1 MDKATDQHNVE
12 KKLFVSR
19 NELLDIGLRNSLLN
33 FRTSVKSLEIIEEL
47 SEEIFNQLYLE
58 GKTMSLASRS
68 AKKTRLRD
76 TRPATATFAIV
87 VEEIDA
93 KTINTIDD
101 AAENGD
107 SATLPPTSTIHGDED
122 KARRQTDNRLE
133 TGLGAPQ
140 LLTRLLKIE
149 TEARSYME
157 EQGVNV
163 LYLALGF
170 LHWYEADSATEAH
183 KAPLILVPV
192 ELLRASGKDSFSL
205 QHNGDDL
212 IDNLSLAAKLKSDF
226 GLNLAT
232 YIDDGAQDASELPA
246 VGDYY
251 RQVAA
256 GVATQKR
263 WQVHENEVVLG
274 FFSFG
279 KFLMFNDLDSKNWPQ
294 DKQPANHPVMR
305 RLLGAG
311 FGDQRQALADDTG
324 LDAVIAPGDMF
335 FVKDADS
342 SQTAAMWEARAGNN
356 LVIQGPPGTGKS
368 QTITNIIADMLR
380 QNKTVLFVAEK
391 MAALEVV
398 KRRLDESHLGDAV
411 LELHSQKSTKK
422 AVLAELGRT
431 LAQGQPLVR
440 SSADDMATLKSLRD
454 TLNGYAGAV
463 NEPDPVSG
471 LPFIAAVGH
480 YMSLKRAH
488 PDLAQMA
495 FAPMATW
502 SQQIFRNKRVLVDE
516 LARHIAEM
524 GTPKRSPFWGSG
536 RSYFSPVEQNL
547 AAGHLVQAQRLLAD
561 VIAAAGALAQR
572 LCLSRPVA
580 LTDIDVTCRA
590 ARRAA
595 EAPRLQGVCISTQDW
610 QLRRDAIHELLAAG
624 SRMAQVRAK
633 HAGQLIDSAWDQDVL
648 ELRQHFVNHGDKW
661 WRVASSDFRSARA
674 RLLGLSKGAL
684 PDDNSAVIAVL
695 DDVLDY
701 QQQQKTYERLE
712 LLGAA
717 LFGAQWNRQQSDWP
731 VLQQL
736 AAWVIALHDDL
747 GKGNIPAGL
756 VDFLS
761 GHADASGM
769 GDGII
774 EDLLARLQTLLSD
787 AAQVL
792 GFDEHAARQM
802 QAVPIDECAA
812 QLAAWTEALPAMYQM
827 ARFNQLVVELR
838 EAGLEDVAMLG
849 EGLIEVETLL
859 PCFDLSWYA
868 GLVERAY
875 ARHPSLQQF
884 DRIRHEHQIQ
894 RFRALDLESLD
905 HAKAHLAQGLWQ
917 RMPNINL
924 PGEMATLRAELNKKR
939 RHIPIRQLISKA
951 GRAILQAKPVFMM
964 SPLSIANFLPPG
976 AIEFDVVIFDEA
988 SQVKTVDAF
997 GAILRGKQVIVVG
1010 DTQQM
1015 PPTNFF
1021 GRDVDIDDEENI
1033 TSDIESILSMFKYAG
1048 AQERYLRWHYR
1059 SRHESLIAVSNV
1071 EFYERKL
1078 MVFPS
1083 PGHNPDATGLRL
1095 RHLPTA
1101 LYDRGRTR
1109 TNKGEAQA
1117 VAHAVIDHA
1126 RNRPHQS
1133 LGVVAFS
1140 VAQRDLIQMEVEL
1153 LSRQQPELAAFFN
1166 ACESEPF
1173 FVKNLENVQGDER
1186 DVIYISIGYGRNE
1199 SGKIAKEFGPVNRD
1213 GGQRRLNV
1221 LITRAKLAMEV
1232 FCNFRAADLEL
1243 DVNATHGVRALKN
1256 FLHYAET
1263 GELAMATETGKDVD
1277 SPFEL
1282 EVMTALLARG
1292 YQIEPQIGS
1301 AGYFI
1306 DLGVKDP
1313 DAPGRYIL
1321 AIECDGAAY
1330 HSSRS
1335 ARDRD
1340 RLRQGV
1346 LEGLG
1351 WRFHRIWSTDWF
1363 RNPAQELERVIDAI
1377 EAARI
1382 ALPAIIKKPQP
1393 LAVIERAPT
1402 PAEQPVAAPP
1412 AYRKVQLPLQSG
1424 VLQEEKEAFIIDLIG
1439 QVLAVE
1445 APIHQDELTRRLMDA
1460 YGLKRMGIKI
1470 EAVLGAAIATGTR
1483 RQLLH
1488 RHGAFIYLDARR
1500 SAVLRNRTE
1509 LAAAEKKIELVAPE
1523 ELDMALLDI
1532 IRSGFSMTPDAAI
1545 SGALELLGF
1554 GRATAKISGAVQAR
1568 IDALLLERRLKLVD
1582 ARLVLGEVESD
1593 VARAA

>member
-1 MDKATDQHNVE
+1 MDKATNQHNIE
-12 KKLFVSR
+12 KKLLVSR
-19 NELLDIGLRNSLLN
+19 TELLDIGLRNSLLN
-33 FRTSVKSLEIIEEL
+33 FRPSVKSLQITKEL
-47 SEEIFNQLYLE
+47 SSDIFQQLYLE
-58 GKTMSLASRS
+58 GKTMSLAST
-68 AKKTRLRD
+68 AEKKSPTRD
-76 TRPATATFAIV
+76 TRPATAVFGIV
-87 VEEIDA
+87 DE
-93 KTINTIDD
+93 TIDVN
-101 AAENGD
+101 AAPATSEQGSEQD
-107 SATLPPTSTIHGDED
+107 SEQDNF
-122 KARRQTDNRLE
+122 RRKTDNQLE
-133 TGLGAPQ
+133 TGLGPAQ

-170 LHWYEADSATEAH
+170 LHWHEADSASEAH
-183 KAPLILVPV
+183 KAPLVLIPV

-212 IDNLSLAAKLKSDF
+212 IDNLSLVAKLKTDF
-226 GLNLAT
+226 GLSLAT
-232 YIDDGAQDASELPA
+232 YIGEGAQDASELPA

-251 RQVAA
+251 RAIAA
-256 GVATQKR
+256 SVSPQKR
-263 WQVHENEVVLG
+263 WKVQENEVALG

-279 KFLMFNDLDSKNWPQ
+279 KFLMFNDLDARNWPQ

-311 FGDQRQALADDTG
+311 FGDQRQALADDAK
-324 LDAVIAPGDMF
+324 LDDVIGSGDMF

-398 KRRLDESHLGDAV
+398 KRRLDESQLGDAV
-411 LELHSQKSTKK
+411 LELHSQKATKK
-422 AVLAELGRT
+422 AVLTELGRT
-431 LAQGQPLVR
+431 LAQGQPLIR
-440 SSADDMATLKSLRD
+440 SSAEDLATLESLRD
-454 TLNGYAGAV
+454 TLNGYASAV
-463 NEPDPVSG
+463 NEADPISG
-471 LPFIAAVGH
+471 LPFIAVVGH

-488 PDLAQMA
+488 PDLAQMD
-495 FAPMATW
+495 FEPMAAW
-502 SQQIFRNKRVLVDE
+502 SQQIFHAKRVLVDE
-516 LARHIAEM
+516 LARHIEAT
-524 GTPKRSPFWGSG
+524 GTPRSNPFWGSQ
-536 RSYFSPVEQNL
+536 RAHFSPVEQNQAQAQL
-547 AAGHLVQAQRLLAD
+547 AQAQRLLAE
-561 VIAAAGALAQR
+561 VVAAAGGLAQH
-572 LCLSRPVA
+572 LCLGRPVA

-595 EAPRLQGVCISTQDW
+595 EAPRLQGLSISTQDW
-610 QLRRDAIHELLAAG
+610 QLRRDAIAELLVAG
-624 SRMAQVRAK
+624 QRMAEVRTG

-661 WRVASSDFRSARA
+661 WRLASSDFRSARA
-674 RLLGLSKGAL
+674 RLLGLSKGPLPESNGAVVAL
-684 PDDNSAVIAVL
+684 L

-701 QQQQKTYERLE
+701 QQHQKTYERLE
-712 LLGAA
+712 PLGAA
-717 LFGAQWNRQQSDWP
+717 LFGAQWKREQSDWP

-747 GKGNIPAGL
+747 GKGDIPAGL

-761 GHADASGM
+761 GHADASGL
-769 GDGII
+769 GDAIGGI
-774 EDLLARLQTLLSD
+774 EDVLARLQALFSEV
-787 AAQVL
+787 AQVL
-792 GFDEHAARQM
+792 GFEASAAGM
-802 QAVPIDECAA
+802 LQALPIEQCSL
-812 QLAAWTEALPAMYQM
+812 QLAAWAGALPAMYSM
-827 ARFNQLVVELR
+827 TRFNQLASQLR
-838 EAGLEDVAMLG
+838 AAGLEAVAALG
-849 EGLIEVETLL
+849 EDLEDAAALL
-859 PCFDLSWYA
+859 PCFDLSWHA

-894 RFRALDLESLD
+894 RFRALDLGSLE

-917 RMPNINL
+917 RMPNLNM

-964 SPLSIANFLPPG
+964 SPMSIANFLPPG

-1015 PPTNFF
+1015 PPTDFF
-1021 GRDVDIDDEENI
+1021 GRDVDIEDEENI
-1033 TSDIESILSMFKYAG
+1033 TADIESILSMFKYAG

-1083 PGHNPDATGLRL
+1083 PGRNLDATGLRL
-1095 RHLPTA
+1095 HHLPTA

-1117 VAHAVIDHA
+1117 VARAVIDHA

-1153 LSRQQPELAAFFN
+1153 LSRQQPELATFFN
-1166 ACESEPF
+1166 IAESEPF

-1199 SGKIAKEFGPVNRD
+1199 SGHIAKSFGPVNRD

-1232 FCNFRAADLEL
+1232 FCNFRAADMEL
-1243 DVNATHGVRALKN
+1243 DAGAMHGVRALKN

-1263 GELAMATETGKDVD
+1263 GELAMSTETGKDAD

-1282 EVMTALLARG
+1282 EVMDALVDRG

-1313 DAPGRYIL
+1313 DAPGSYIL

-1363 RNPAQELERVIDAI
+1363 RNPGQELERVIDAI

-1382 ALPAIIKKPQP
+1382 ALPAIATAPP
-1393 LAVIERAPT
+1393 RPVVIERAQA
-1402 PAEQPVAAPP
+1402 PAEQAQAAPP
-1412 AYRKVQLPLQSG
+1412 AYCKAELPLQRG
-1424 VLQEEKEAFIIDLIG
+1424 VLQEEKEAVILDVIRL
-1439 QVLAVE
+1439 VLAVE

-1460 YGLKRMGIKI
+1460 YGLKRTGVKI
-1470 EAVLGAAIATGTR
+1470 EAVLGAAIATGAR
-1483 RQLLH
+1483 RELLH
-1488 RHGAFIYLDARR
+1488 RHGSFIYLDFRR
-1500 SAVLRNRTE
+1500 SAALRNRSD
-1509 LAAAEKKIELVAPE
+1509 LAASERKIELVAPE
-1523 ELDMALLDI
+1523 ELDIALTTI
-1532 IRSGFSMTPDAAI
+1532 IHAGFSMTPDAAI
-1545 SGALELLGF
+1545 SGALDLLGF
-1554 GRATAKISGAVQAR
+1554 GRATARISGALQAR
-1568 IDALLLERRLKLVD
+1568 IDALLAQGRLKLVD
-1582 ARLVLGEVESD
+1582 ARLVSGEAERAA
-1593 VARAA
+1593 ARAA